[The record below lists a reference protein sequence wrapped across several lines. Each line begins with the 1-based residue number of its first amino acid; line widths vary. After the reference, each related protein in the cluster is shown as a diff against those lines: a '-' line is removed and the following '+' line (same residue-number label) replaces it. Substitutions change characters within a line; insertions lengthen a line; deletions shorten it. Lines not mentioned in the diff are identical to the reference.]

1 MSVIAGHLKMLD
13 AELRAGLGQCDD
25 LLTQNRAWLETTVSD
40 TKKQLRYARTLS
52 FPCPATCSGQLTP
65 PESVARGLNHGALL

>member
-40 TKKQLRYARTLS
+40 TKKQLRYCTYAVLS
-52 FPCPATCSGQLTP
+52 LPGYLLWPADP
-65 PESVARGLNHGALL
+65 A